1 MYPRIVDIPLPFEI
15 GGLDSLTVYSYGLM
29 VVLGVLTAAWLAARE
44 LDRLFRIGRL
54 PAVEVPDESE
64 TDSKSRRRGRNRRK
78 QRMRPASP
86 SVLMGTIATLAIVG
100 GIVGAR
106 LFFVL
111 ENMDQ
116 FAADPLGTLFSSG
129 GLTFYGG
136 FLLAAGLIVWFLK
149 RHDLSV
155 RTFADA
161 IAPGLML
168 AYGIGRIGCYLAGDG
183 DWGVCSNLANKPGWL
198 PTWLWSENFE
208 GNILGQPAT
217 ALENCPP
224 SATGVY
230 PTMLYEFAAS
240 VAIFAALWVLRKH
253 PYKSGWLF
261 SLYLVLSGAWR
272 FVIEKIRVNPSYDL
286 LGFTVTQAEVIAV
299 LIVLAGAAG
308 LFFFWE
314 PRDRAAEEAQAETNR
329 ERMRRW
335 QKRQGRP
342 EEEEEEKQEETAS
355 AA

>member
-1 MYPRIVDIPLPFEI
+1 MYPRIVDIPFPFV
-15 GGLDSLTVYSYGLM
+15 GTLTVYAYGLM
-29 VVLGVLTAAWLAARE
+29 VVIGVLVAAWLAGRE

-54 PAVEVPDESE
+54 SAVKVPDESE
-64 TDSKSRRRGRNRRK
+64 KGDRKTRRRGRNSRRP
-78 QRMRPASP
+78 RMRPASP

-111 ENMDQ
+111 GNLDQ
-116 FAADPLGTLFSSG
+116 FAADPFGTLFASG

-155 RTFADA
+155 RAFADT
-161 IAPGLML
+161 IAPGLIL

-183 DWGVCSNLANKPGWL
+183 DWGVCSDLANKPGWL
-198 PTWLWSENFE
+198 PAWLWSENFE
-208 GNILGQPAT
+208 GNILGSPAT

-224 SATGVY
+224 AADGVY

-240 VAIFAALWVLRKH
+240 VAIFAVLWALRKH
-253 PYKSGWLF
+253 PYKGGWLF
-261 SLYLVLSGAWR
+261 SLYLVMSGIER
-272 FVIEKIRVNPSYDL
+272 FFIELIRVNRAYDL
-286 LGFTVTQAEVIAV
+286 MGLVVTRAQ
-299 LIVLAGAAG
+299 LISGLLILAGTVG
-308 LFFFWE
+308 LFLCWE
-314 PRDRAAEEAQAETNR
+314 RRDRAAEEAQAKTNR

-335 QKRQGRP
+335 QKRRGQS
-342 EEEEEEKQEETAS
+342 EEEESEEEEAAS

>member
-29 VVLGVLTAAWLAARE
+29 VVIGVLVAAWLAARE
-44 LDRLFRIGRL
+44 LDRFFWNGRL
-54 PAVEVPDESE
+54 PGVKVPVPPEEQDGGRE
-64 TDSKSRRRGRNRRK
+64 KRRGRNRRPP
-78 QRMRPASP
+78 MRTASP
-86 SVLMGTIATLAIVG
+86 SVLMGTIATIAIVA
-100 GIVGAR
+100 GIVGAK
-106 LFFVL
+106 LFFIL
-111 ENMDQ
+111 ENLDLLARDPVGTI
-116 FAADPLGTLFSSG
+116 FATG

-136 FLLAAGLIVWFLK
+136 FLLAAASIVWFLH
-149 RHDLSV
+149 RYDLSA

-183 DWGVCSNLANKPGWL
+183 DWGVCSNLANKPDWL
-198 PTWLWSENFE
+198 PAWLWSENFE

-240 VAIFAALWVLRKH
+240 VAIFGALWALRKH

-286 LGFTVTQAEVIAV
+286 LGLTVTQAEVIAV
-299 LIVLAGAAG
+299 LLMLLGAMG
-308 LFFFWE
+308 LYVFWQR
-314 PRDRAAEEAQAETNR
+314 RDREAERAQARENREAARGRQREEAAR
-329 ERMRRW
+329 
-335 QKRQGRP
+335 
-342 EEEEEEKQEETAS
+342 
-355 AA
+355 